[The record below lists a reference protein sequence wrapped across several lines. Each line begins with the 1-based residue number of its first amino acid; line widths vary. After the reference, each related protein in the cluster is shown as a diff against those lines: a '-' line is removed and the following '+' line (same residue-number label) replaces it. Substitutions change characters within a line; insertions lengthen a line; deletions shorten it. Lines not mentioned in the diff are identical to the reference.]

1 MMKRHMFLRMGI
13 GVLFTFVI
21 LCGSAVAKET
31 YVVQRGDTLTRI
43 ASKTG
48 ATVSA
53 LKAANRLKSNRL
65 QIRQV
70 LVIPAEP
77 IHKTV
82 KSNPSPVVRAEK
94 YVVQK
99 GDTLFRIA
107 RKTGISV
114 AGLRELNRM
123 QGSALKVGQK
133 LVLSENPKQVIA
145 AAEPPTYAKAEMEPG
160 AELEEEEVDT
170 LLTPEEAW
178 AEIEKRKTEK
188 SDLLGRWNHPEE
200 PKLLVKVALGFLGA
214 PYRLGGSSVTG
225 IDCSGFVK
233 KIYQFFDV
241 ELPRTAFEQ
250 SHVGLRIDRDDLAE
264 GDLLFFNTRRPVG
277 HVGIYIG
284 DNKFVHAAS
293 RKRGVRVD
301 NLDTPYFK
309 KRFFRA
315 VRLKGDHGGS

>member
-1 MMKRHMFLRMGI
+1 MMRRRMFLWMGI
-13 GVLFTFVI
+13 GVLFIFAI
-21 LCGSAVAKET
+21 LCGSAVANET
-31 YVVQRGDTLTRI
+31 YVVQSGDTLTRI

-48 ATVSA
+48 TTVKA
-53 LKAANRLKSNRL
+53 LKTANRLKSNRL
-65 QIRQV
+65 QTKQV
-70 LVIPAEP
+70 LVIPAEQ
-77 IHKTV
+77 IHKTI
-82 KSNPSPVVRAEK
+82 KSNPLPAVRAEK

-107 RKTGISV
+107 QKTGISV

-123 QGSALKVGQK
+123 QGSALKIGQK
-133 LVLSENPKQVIA
+133 LVLTEKPKQMIA
-145 AAEPPTYAKAEMEPG
+145 AAEPPACAKAEIEPG
-160 AELEEEEVDT
+160 AELEEEEVDS

-178 AEIEKRKTEK
+178 AEIERRKKEK

-264 GDLLFFNTRRPVG
+264 GDLIFFNTRRPVG

-315 VRLKGDHGGS
+315 VRLKGDHDGS